1 MTTAIAPTA
10 DGGATPASAAPP
22 PIPYTAS
29 GTVWSAAS
37 AGVGG
42 LAVEL
47 VDKNVGGD
55 VMLGQTTTDASG
67 AYTLSVEITA
77 ASLASR
83 RKTKPDLQ
91 ARVSAGKAFVAAS
104 DVIYNAPTS
113 VTLNVTIPAGAAGLA
128 TEYEALTQSLAA
140 SYTGKLGALQE
151 DGTHTDI
158 TYLANK
164 TGWDA
169 RAVAMAALAD
179 QFSTPATPSSP
190 SIPAPLYYALFR
202 AGLPANAQTL
212 YRADL
217 GTVGAIWNAAI
228 TQGVI
233 PAAMSDRLTAA
244 LAAFHQMSAAAIL
257 DAVTIP
263 NASSL
268 RAMLQVTLG
277 ADTQRQQEF
286 ATLYTQYQTDMT
298 SFWAAV
304 TKSFGDATSKKLQ
317 LDGQLAFLTLNNAP
331 LMTNVYKAEQSTPI
345 TSLLDLVRRG
355 YYQASKWTPLMT
367 DGAQT
372 DLIALMTA
380 QLRLGYPTAVLAE
393 MINSNAIPLTTD
405 ATVRSGVYQFL
416 VQNQGSYELGL
427 EPIDQ
432 YIASAGLKGDPA
444 VVAQIK
450 RLQRV
455 YQVTPNDTA
464 MNALLTSGVD
474 SAYAITHYGH
484 DAFIRAF
491 STSMGGADVAAATFV
506 KAQSVYNAVLNVT
519 TDYLIRR
526 VTPALGNGTSKYL
539 GPFPNNNDAASISNT
554 GASAT
559 LGALFGSLDYCACDE
574 CRSILGPSAYLVDL
588 LNLTNC
594 PSPPNGSTNPQTVL
608 FSRRPDLQYMPLTC
622 DNTNTA
628 QPYIDLVNE
637 TLEYFTANGSM
648 TGYQGFSTDATA
660 TSSAELIATPQNVN
674 QAAYTTLQSALFPPP
689 LPFDRSLEILRLL
702 FQKFDVNLQDAM
714 AALRASDAVERPA
727 GPTAYGWR
735 DILME
740 EIGLSREEYQ
750 ILTDSTLT
758 LQQLY
763 GYPSTTTAAQT
774 ITDLSVVQD
783 YSRRLSVSYDDL
795 LAILETHFINPHST
809 LVPQLESLNVPF
821 GTIAALKNGTL
832 TPAAFLALLP
842 TGLDAPNPAD
852 FGGDIVAWLTDA
864 TRYAQIMG
872 LITITNPTGGTDLC
886 SMVGL
891 QFRYSNPD
899 TTANTL
905 QPIDFLRLLR
915 FIRLW
920 QTLGLTIQQT
930 DDTITALAPVAALDT
945 AFLALLPRIGFAYR
959 VMTMLG
965 LSAAT
970 DIENLLP
977 CWGPIGSLY
986 ASMFLNPAM
995 LRQDPAFAPNADGLV
1010 LQDATQTIMASP
1022 ILQKA
1027 AVGGTI
1033 TASDIVTTVING
1045 TPISYTVV
1053 AGDTSLAVLAGHIAA
1068 AVTAAVGSVVTAAA
1082 SGAVIT
1088 FSAVGSSGAFTLA
1101 CTVSPGAKETYLSL
1115 DHAPALRAAFNL
1127 TASEFSLITQAL
1139 GFDATTVLNLANI
1152 SAIYRRGYLAR
1163 QLKISVVEL
1172 SLLTQ
1177 FTGLD
1182 PFAAPDPSATPP
1194 AEPPVVRFIRL
1205 VQAMSAASLQPVQ
1218 ALYLLWNQ
1226 DVNGT
1231 SAPTQADITALAFT
1245 LRSDFVAVDAQ
1256 FTLVDDP
1263 TGAIA
1268 TSLMTL
1274 VYGATATNFF
1284 FGLLNGT
1291 VTVSTAFGTAV
1302 PAAVLTASGGRLTY
1316 DNLAKQLTY
1325 AGVLDPTTL
1334 AAMESAASTNA
1345 PLLTAIA
1352 ALLTA
1357 NQALVN
1363 PFFAQFPE
1371 LLPAYNVYVASTA
1384 TSQAKRSAL
1393 LANLLPSLE
1402 AKRKQEQALADVS
1415 AAAGIDASFATALF
1429 NDPTVMHAAAD
1440 ATQPSI
1446 IDLTAVEATG
1456 LSAAFFLTNN
1466 TALPPDQTVDN
1477 VPSLEYASGT
1487 ATTLPPGN
1495 GGSAIA
1501 GIWSGY
1507 LDCPQD
1513 GFYNIGVTTD
1523 AGATVRLVIGGA
1535 PVTMTQAG
1543 GVWANSSAIAL
1554 TAGDLTSFVL
1564 AVTTVKS
1571 TLQVSWQSTG
1581 TGWQPLAG
1589 RYLYSHTIVSRLGSS
1604 YTRFLKGASLAT
1616 ALSLE
1621 ANELTFLA
1629 TDADYQVGGV
1639 NWLNALPVMGNP
1651 NAATSS
1657 ALTNVLTGVLTFARL
1672 KQALSP
1678 SDERFLTV
1686 LTDPSTAVPSGQSE
1700 LLTLTRWDKVG
1711 LSALL
1716 TRFFGTGALTPL
1728 QHLANFARVL
1738 DAFTVV
1744 TTCGIAASSLVSA
1757 TTNAPIPQ
1765 TVSDFE
1771 AAVRARYAEAD
1782 WLTVIQPINDT
1793 MRQKQRDALVPY
1805 ALQLCAAQN
1814 AVVDLNTPVNTPDTL
1829 YEYLLMDVQ
1838 MQPCMLTSRVR
1849 MALSIVQ
1856 LFIERCIRGLESV
1869 DPSCFSPAQWTWMK
1883 RYRVWEANREV
1894 FLWPENW
1901 LYPELRD
1908 DQSPIFKTMMSKLLQ
1923 NDITDD
1929 AATDAYL
1936 KYLSELEVIAKLEP
1950 VGTYYVPATATS
1962 SETIHVIAR
1971 AAGATSLYYYRY
1983 FDGAAWAPWQQIPLA
1998 IEGDPVLP
2006 VVWNNRL
2013 LLFWLGVVK
2022 QSNTDNGASF
2032 GANANKPEKLTSA
2045 SLGDLGTALAPD
2057 PSVSLT
2063 KVYLNLHW
2071 SEFYNG
2077 KWQPAK
2083 SSDPN
2088 NPAFFGEFF
2097 SSGMYAFDRSLAR
2110 LAAYPDATQN
2120 RLYLGVTGDGADGT
2134 SFTFYNTHSAPVP
2147 NTPIPATLYQPD
2159 PYHRQV
2165 YNWQIPAG
2173 AEVAVSYQQDTN
2185 DIMDY
2190 YASAELI
2197 LSLVNPVTM
2206 QSAMPQDPIQPDPT
2220 AVDWVSPFFY
2230 ADTCNAFCVDTALR
2244 RGIIWGYPNYG
2255 VVSVMAP
2262 PTLSLAPLTLKNVSL
2277 LGSPSLAVQ
2286 PINAQQNVGEIDPG
2300 PIAQF
2305 VGKDAYITRGL
2316 GTTGVIQYGNT
2327 TIGIAGGIAGTN
2339 GAAPT
2344 PTTEAKP

>member
-1 MTTAIAPTA
+1 MTTAIA
-10 DGGATPASAAPP
+10 PASAAPP
-22 PIPYTAS
+22 PIPYSAS

-42 LAVEL
+42 LTVEL

-55 VMLGQTTTDASG
+55 VMLGQTTTDVNG

-83 RKTKPDLQ
+83 RKTQPDLQ
-91 ARVSAGKAFVAAS
+91 ARASAGKTFVAAS
-104 DVIYNAPTS
+104 DVLYNAPTS
-113 VTLNVTIPAGAAGLA
+113 VTLNVTIPAGTAGLA
-128 TEYEALTQSLAA
+128 TEYEALAQSLAA

-233 PAAMSDRLTAA
+233 PAAMSDQVTAA
-244 LAAFHQMSAAAIL
+244 LATFHQMSATAIL
-257 DAVTIP
+257 DAVTIA

-277 ADTQRQQEF
+277 TDTQRQQEF

-304 TKSFGDATSKKLQ
+304 TKSFGDATSKQLQ

-331 LMTNVYKAEQSTPI
+331 LMTNVYKAEQATPI

-355 YYQASKWTPLMT
+355 YYQASKWTPLLPAGT
-367 DGAQT
+367 PAN
-372 DLIALMTA
+372 LIALMTA

-393 MINSNAIPLTTD
+393 MINTNTIPLTTD

-427 EPIDQ
+427 QPIDQ
-432 YIASAGLKGDPA
+432 YIASAGLKVDPT

-484 DAFIRAF
+484 DAFVRAF
-491 STSMGGADVAAATFV
+491 TTSMGSADVAAATFV

-526 VTPALGNGTSKYL
+526 VTPALRA
-539 GPFPNNNDAASISNT
+539 FPHNNDPASVTNG

-608 FSRRPDLQYMPLTC
+608 FSRRPDLQYLPLTC

-674 QAAYTTLQSALFPPP
+674 QAAYATLQSALFPPP
-689 LPFDRSLEILRLL
+689 LPFDRSLEMLRLL

-763 GYPSTTTAAQT
+763 GYPSATTTAQT

-795 LAILETHFINPHST
+795 LAIVETHFINPYST

-821 GTIAALKNGTL
+821 ATIAALKNGTL
-832 TPAAFLALLP
+832 TSAAFLALLP

-852 FGGDIVAWLTDA
+852 FGGNIVAWLTDA

-872 LITITNPTGGTDLC
+872 LITITNPTDGTDLC

-899 TTANTL
+899 NTANTL

-930 DDTITALAPVAALDT
+930 DDIITALAPVAALDA
-945 AFLALLPRIGFAYR
+945 AFLALLPRLGFVYR

-970 DIENLLP
+970 DIENVLP
-977 CWGPIGSLY
+977 CWAPIGSLY
-986 ASMFLNPAM
+986 ASMFLNPTM
-995 LRQDPAFAPNADGLV
+995 LRQDPAFAPNADGQV

-1022 ILQKA
+1022 TVQKA

-1053 AGDTSLAVLAGHIAA
+1053 AGDTSVAVLAGHIAA
-1068 AVTAAVGSVVTAAA
+1068 AVVAAVGTVVTATA

-1101 CTVSPGAKETYLSL
+1101 CTVSPGATETYLSS

-1163 QLKISVVEL
+1163 QLEISVVEL
-1172 SLLTQ
+1172 LLLTQ
-1177 FTGLD
+1177 YTGLD

-1226 DVNGT
+1226 DVSGT

-1256 FTLVDDP
+1256 FALVDDP

-1291 VTVSTAFGTAV
+1291 VTVSTPFGAAV

-1316 DNLAKQLTY
+1316 DTLAKQLTY

-1334 AAMESAASTNA
+1334 AAMEAAAPANA

-1363 PFFAQFPE
+1363 PFFAQYPE
-1371 LLPAYNVYVASTA
+1371 LLPAYNAYVASTA
-1384 TSQAKRSAL
+1384 TVQAKRSAL

-1446 IDLTAVEATG
+1446 IDLTAIEATG

-1466 TALPPDQTVDN
+1466 TALPADQTVDN

-1487 ATTLPPGN
+1487 GTALPPGN

-1513 GFYNIGVTTD
+1513 GFYNISVTTD
-1523 AGATVRLVIGGA
+1523 AGATATLVIGGA
-1535 PVTMTQAG
+1535 PVTMTQTG
-1543 GVWANSSAIAL
+1543 GVWTNSTAISL
-1554 TAGDLTSFVL
+1554 TAGDLTSIVL
-1564 AVTTVKS
+1564 TVTTVKS
-1571 TLQVSWQSTG
+1571 TVQLSWQSTG
-1581 TGWQPLAG
+1581 TGWQPLPG
-1589 RYLYSHTIVSRLGSS
+1589 QYLYSQTIVSRLGSS

-1616 ALSLE
+1616 ALSLD

-1639 NWLNALPVMGNP
+1639 NWLNALPVTGSP

-1686 LTDPSTAVPSGQSE
+1686 LTNPSTTLGSGQSA
-1700 LLTLTRWDKVG
+1700 LLTLTHWDTAG
-1711 LSALL
+1711 LNALL
-1716 TRFFGTGALTPL
+1716 TRFFGSPALTSL
-1728 QHLANFARVL
+1728 QHLANFARVF

-1782 WLTVIQPINDT
+1782 WLTVIQPINDM

-1805 ALQLCAAQN
+1805 VLQLCAAQN
-1814 AVVDLNTPVNTPDTL
+1814 AVVDLNTPVDTPDTL
-1829 YEYLLMDVQ
+1829 YEYLLMDVE

-1869 DPSCFSPAQWTWMK
+1869 DPSCFSPAQWIWMK

-1908 DQSPIFKTMMSKLLQ
+1908 DQSPIFKTIMSKLLQ

-1936 KYLSELEVIAKLEP
+1936 HYLSELEVIAKLEP

-2006 VVWNNRL
+2006 VIWNNRL

-2032 GANANKPEKLTSA
+2032 GVGTSQTEMLTSA
-2045 SLGDLGTALAPD
+2045 KLVDVKNAMSPD

-2088 NPAFFGEFF
+2088 NPAFFGKFF
-2097 SSGMYAFDRSLAR
+2097 SSGMYAFDRSLAQ
-2110 LAAYPDATQN
+2110 LAAYPDAAQN
-2120 RLYLGVTGDGADGT
+2120 RLYLGVTGDGAAGT
-2134 SFTFYNTHSAPVP
+2134 AFTFYNTHSAPVP
-2147 NTPIPATLYQPD
+2147 DTPIPVPLNQPD

-2206 QSAMPQDPIQPDPT
+2206 RSAVPQDPIQPDPT

-2255 VVSVMAP
+2255 VVGVMGSANLNL
-2262 PTLSLAPLTLKNVSL
+2262 TPLTIKT
-2277 LGSPSLAVQ
+2277 G
-2286 PINAQQNVGEIDPG
+2286 
-2300 PIAQF
+2300 QF
-2305 VGKDAYITRGL
+2305 VSEDAYITRGL
-2316 GTTGVIQYGNT
+2316 GTTGVVQYGNT
-2327 TIGIAGGIAGTN
+2327 PIGIAGGIAATN